1 MEDYRYRDYGGMPK
15 KRRYRQFAL
24 SKSMGQESPGD
35 VKKEQK
41 QKVMMTKY
49 TEFVRKFFPRR
60 TKRTG
65 RLISGTLK
73 GALKVIRIA
82 TGNIGGSWLH
92 AFPILKSGS

>member
-1 MEDYRYRDYGGMPK
+1 MIKIVHISDFYYSE
-15 KRRYRQFAL
+15 AT
-24 SKSMGQESPGD
+24 
-35 VKKEQK
+35 K